1 MSFSS
6 VPIIDISPLLGSNQ
20 DDRDR
25 AGEKDRVIKAIG
37 HACRTVG
44 FFYVVGH
51 GVDEALQNQLADA
64 ARAFFALPRATKRR
78 FEMAKGGKAWRG
90 YFEVGEELTSGVVD
104 EKEGLYFGEELPAS
118 DPRPLHGPN
127 FWPTGDAVGAD
138 LAAALRASVT
148 GYMDAMTALGHTLL
162 AAIAAS
168 LGLRPDHFG
177 AQFRAPTKL
186 FRVFHYPPH
195 DPAHPDS
202 FAVGE
207 HSDYGYVTIL
217 KQDASGGL
225 QVKNAVG
232 HWVDAPPVPNSF
244 VINLGDALEHNTGS
258 LLRATPH
265 RVRQRTGATAGRYSF
280 PFFFDPSFDARLESV
295 VDRLPPALRREAAR
309 RRAAAPAR
317 WDGKDVNLFDG
328 TYGDYL
334 LAKVSRVFPEL
345 AKATPEV
352 QSRL

>member
-1 MSFSS
+1 MAFSS
-6 VPIIDISPLLGSNQ
+6 VPIIDISPLVSGG
-20 DDRDR
+20 DHDR
-25 AGEKDRVIKAIG
+25 AAKDRAACIRDIG
-37 HACRTVG
+37 IACREVG

-51 GVDEALQNQLADA
+51 GVDEALQARLAAA

-104 EKEGLYFGEELPAS
+104 EKEGLYFGEELAAS

-127 FWPTGDAVGAD
+127 FWPSGDAVGRG
-138 LAAALRASVT
+138 LAAALRASVSA
-148 GYMDAMTALGHTLL
+148 YMDAMTALGHALL

-177 AQFRAPTKL
+177 AQFRHPTKL

-195 DPAHPDS
+195 DPKHPDS

-217 KQDASGGL
+217 KQDDSGGL
-225 QVKNAVG
+225 EVKNALG
-232 HWVDAPPVPNSF
+232 KWVDAPPVPNSF

-265 RVRQRTGATAGRYSF
+265 RVRQRAGAASGRYSF

-295 VDRLPPALRREAAR
+295 VDRLPPALQREAAR
-309 RRAAAPAR
+309 ARGGARALGRQGRQPVRRHV
-317 WDGKDVNLFDG
+317 W
-328 TYGDYL
+328 
-334 LAKVSRVFPEL
+334 
-345 AKATPEV
+345 
-352 QSRL
+352 